1 MLTKEGCKRRRAR
14 LFAELPEEVEW
25 VVIADPRHV
34 NYFSAFFVNPISF
47 STCERA
53 LLVLERSGRATLLAD
68 NFTRRA
74 ACTEPFVDRDET
86 GRWYDHK
93 NSVENRDH
101 FLFGMLKD
109 VTREISQ
116 RDNGRG
122 LLELE
127 WLPVEAA
134 NSAGFDTS
142 TQTAKLGSLIR
153 ELRRRKEDDEI
164 ALLEQCMRA
173 CEAGHAAAF
182 DVARPEATELD
193 VYRAVQSA
201 AVGAAGRPAV
211 VYGDFRTVNAFI
223 PKRGGLPTSDPLVPG
238 DLLILD
244 YSVQL
249 DGYRSD
255 FTNTIAVGTPTD
267 EQQRLFDTCVAALSA
282 AEKVL
287 APGATGAEVYN
298 AATTVIEE
306 AGYPALP
313 HHAGHG
319 LGLGHPEPPILV
331 PKSEDVLVPGD
342 VVTIEPGS
350 YIEGVGGVRVEH
362 NFLITADGC
371 RRLSNHQLSLTR
383 D

>member
-1 MLTKEGCKRRRAR
+1 MLTKEGCRRRRER
-14 LFAELPEEVEW
+14 LFAELPDEVEW

-53 LLVLERSGRATLLAD
+53 LLVLERSGKATLLAD

-74 ACTEPFVDRDET
+74 AGTEPFVNNEIT
-86 GRWYDHK
+86 GRWYDHQH
-93 NSVENRDH
+93 SVENRDH
-101 FLFGMLKD
+101 FLFGLLRD
-109 VTREISQ
+109 VVHDFSVKQ
-116 RDNGRG
+116 KGRV

-134 NSAGFDTS
+134 RTARIDTS
-142 TQTAKLGSLIR
+142 VQSAKLGNVIR
-153 ELRRRKEDDEI
+153 TLRRRKEPDEI
-164 ALLEQCMRA
+164 VLLEQCMRA
-173 CEAGHAAAF
+173 CEAGHATAL
-182 DVARPEATELD
+182 DVAEPEASELD

-201 AVGAAGRPAV
+201 AVGAAGRPAI
-211 VYGDFRTVNAFI
+211 VYGDFRTVNAFT
-223 PKRGGLPTSDPLVPG
+223 PKRGGLPTGDPLVPG
-238 DLLILD
+238 DMLILD

-255 FTNTIAVGTPTD
+255 FTNTIAVVTPTD
-267 EQQRLFDTCVAALSA
+267 NQRKLFDSCVAALEA
-282 AEKVL
+282 AERTL
-287 APGATGAEVYN
+287 APGVTAAIVYE
-298 AATTVIEE
+298 AASSVLKA

-331 PKSEDVLVPGD
+331 PDSDDLLLPGD
-342 VVTIEPGS
+342 VVTLEPGS
-350 YIEGVGGVRVEH
+350 YIDGVGGVRVEH
-362 NFLITADGC
+362 NYLITGDGC
-371 RRLSNHQLSLTR
+371 RRLSNHQLRLTR

>member
-1 MLTKEGCKRRRAR
+1 MLTKDGCKRRRAR
-14 LFAELPEEVEW
+14 LFAALPDEVEW

-53 LLVLERSGRATLLAD
+53 LLVLERRGRATLLAD

-74 ACTEPFVDRDET
+74 ACTEPFVDHDET

-93 NSVENRDH
+93 TSVQNRDH
-101 FLFGMLKD
+101 FLFKLLKD
-109 VTREISQ
+109 ATKKLTTASK
-116 RDNGRG
+116 GRG

-127 WLPVEAA
+127 WLPVAAAQEA
-134 NSAGFDTS
+134 GLDTS
-142 TQTAKLGSLIR
+142 LQTAKLGSVIR
-153 ELRRRKEDDEI
+153 RLRRRKEDDEV
-164 ALLEQCMRA
+164 ALLEQCMQA
-173 CEAGHAAAF
+173 CEAGHAAALEM
-182 DVARPEATELD
+182 VEPEVTELD
-193 VYRAVQSA
+193 VYRAVQSE
-201 AVGAAGRPAV
+201 AVAAAGRPAI
-211 VYGDFRTVNAFI
+211 VYGDFRPVNAVV
-223 PKRGGLPTSDPLVPG
+223 PKRGGLPTTEPLVRG

-244 YSVQL
+244 FSVQL

-255 FTNTIAVGTPTD
+255 FTNTIAVGPPT
-267 EQQRLFDTCVAALSA
+267 EGQQQLFDTCVAALEA

-287 APGATGAEVYN
+287 APGTTGAGVYE
-298 AATTVIEE
+298 AATRVIED

-331 PKSEDVLVPGD
+331 PESEDVLVAGD

-362 NFLITADGC
+362 NYLITADGY

>member
-53 LLVLERSGRATLLAD
+53 LLILERSGKATLLAD

-93 NSVENRDH
+93 NSVKNRDH
-101 FLFGMLKD
+101 FLFRMLKD
-109 VTREISQ
+109 VTRELS
-116 RDNGRG
+116 RAGKGRG

-134 NSAGFDTS
+134 KTAGLDTS
-142 TQTAKLGSLIR
+142 VQTAKLGSLIR

-182 DVARPEATELD
+182 DVVEPEATELD

-223 PKRGGLPTSDPLVPG
+223 PKRGGLPTGDPLVPG

-255 FTNTIAVGTPTD
+255 FTNTIAVGTPSD
-267 EQQRLFDTCVAALSA
+267 EQQRLFDTCVTALSA
-282 AEKVL
+282 AENVL
-287 APGATGAEVYN
+287 APGATGADVYN
-298 AATTVIEE
+298 TATTVIEE

-319 LGLGHPEPPILV
+319 LGLGHPEQPILV
-331 PKSEDVLVPGD
+331 PKSEDVLLPGD
-342 VVTIEPGS
+342 VVTVEPGS

-362 NFLITADGC
+362 NFLITADSC

>member
-1 MLTKEGCKRRRAR
+1 MLTKEGCRRRRAR
-14 LFAELPEEVEW
+14 LFAELPDEVEW

-53 LLVLERSGRATLLAD
+53 LLILERSGTATLLAD

-74 ACTEPFVDRDET
+74 ACTEPFVNHDVT

-93 NSVENRDH
+93 NSVENRDR
-101 FLFGMLKD
+101 FLFGLLKD
-109 VTREISQ
+109 ATKNFSTSGS
-116 RDNGRG
+116 GRG

-127 WLPVEAA
+127 WLPVAAAREA
-134 NSAGFDTS
+134 GLDTS
-142 TQTAKLGSLIR
+142 QQTARLGSVIR
-153 ELRRRKEDDEI
+153 RLRRHKEDDEI
-164 ALLEQCMRA
+164 ALLEECMQA
-173 CEAGHAAAF
+173 CEAGHA
-182 DVARPEATELD
+182 VALDIVEPEVTELD

-201 AVGAAGRPAV
+201 AVAAAGRPAI
-211 VYGDFRTVNAFI
+211 VYGDFRTVNAI
-223 PKRGGLPTSDPLVPG
+223 TPKRGGLPTGDPLVPG

-244 YSVQL
+244 FSVQL

-255 FTNTIAVGTPTD
+255 FTNTIAVGQPTD
-267 EQQRLFDTCVAALSA
+267 RQQRLFDTCVAALHA
-282 AEKVL
+282 AKRVL
-287 APGATGAEVYN
+287 APGTTGAGVYE
-298 AATTVIEE
+298 AATRVIED

-319 LGLGHPEPPILV
+319 IGLGHPEPPILV
-331 PKSEDVLVPGD
+331 PESEDVLQLGD
-342 VVTIEPGS
+342 VVTVEPGS
-350 YIEGVGGVRVEH
+350 YIEGIGGVRVEH

>member
-1 MLTKEGCKRRRAR
+1 MLTKEGCKRRRKR
-14 LFAELPEEVEW
+14 LFDELPEEVEW

-53 LLVLERSGRATLLAD
+53 LLILERSGKATLLAD

-86 GRWYDHK
+86 GKWYDHQ
-93 NSVENRDH
+93 NSVRNRDR
-101 FLFGMLKD
+101 FLFGLFKD
-109 VTREISQ
+109 VTRKLS
-116 RDNGRG
+116 RSGKGMG

-127 WLPVEAA
+127 WLPAAAAHEA
-134 NSAGFDTS
+134 GLDTS
-142 TQTAKLGSLIR
+142 EQTAKLGSVIR
-153 ELRRRKEDDEI
+153 DLRRRKEVDEI
-164 ALLEQCMRA
+164 SLLEQCMRA
-173 CEAGHAAAF
+173 CEAGHE
-182 DVARPEATELD
+182 VALDIVEPEVTELD

-201 AVGAAGRPAV
+201 AVEAAGRPAV

-244 YSVQL
+244 YSVLL

-255 FTNTIAVGTPTD
+255 FTNTIAVGTPTED
-267 EQQRLFDTCVAALSA
+267 QQRLFDTCVAALHA
-282 AEKVL
+282 AEAVL
-287 APGATGAEVYN
+287 APGTSGARVYE
-298 AATTVIEE
+298 AATRVIED

-319 LGLGHPEPPILV
+319 IGLGHPEPPILV
-331 PKSEDVLVPGD
+331 PASEDILLPGD
-342 VVTIEPGS
+342 VVTLEPGS
-350 YIEGVGGVRVEH
+350 YIDGVGGVRVEH
-362 NFLITADGC
+362 NYLITADGC